1 MTEIGEKGVNLSGGQ
16 KQRISIARALYADAD
31 IYLIDDCLS
40 ALDSYVGKN
49 IFHNVLLKYLHEEGK
64 TVIFVT
70 NAIDYT
76 EYCDR
81 VLVMKE
87 GKIVEDGSPNDLTGD
102 YMALKMD
109 YKKSVEKQ

>member
-1 MTEIGEKGVNLSGGQ
+1 MWTLICSSNIRRWRFNINRLKRCKFIRGQ
-16 KQRISIARALYADAD
+16 KQRISIARALYANAD

-49 IFHNVLLKYLHEEGK
+49 IFHNVLRKYLHSMGK

-76 EYCDR
+76 DYCDR
-81 VLVMKE
+81 VLVMK
-87 GKIVEDGSPNDLTGD
+87 
-102 YMALKMD
+102 
-109 YKKSVEKQ
+109 